1 MLLDRRPTR
10 DQFAGCLIGQCLGD
24 ALGFPVEG
32 QPPKACARYVA
43 ALRNGEKRARPPFQF
58 GQYTDDSQ
66 LARELLLSWVELRGF
81 SPEDYGRR
89 ISRLFSTGLVVG
101 RGHATAEAA
110 ERLARG
116 VHWSQS
122 GTPAPAAGNGS
133 AMRAAPV
140 GLMLYDHPD
149 ALAHVAMHQGKITHT
164 DPRASGGA
172 IAMAAA
178 VALALDP
185 RRIDPHIFCH
195 KIAGLV
201 DRVSPEF
208 AEWLAHLSELTKLPP
223 DRALKSIRGAGLD
236 KEAGKVPKGI
246 SPFVI
251 PSILW
256 SFYTFLTNQDS
267 YADAV
272 SLAISVGGDV
282 DTTGA
287 MAGALS
293 GAHLGFQD
301 LPKLHRHL
309 TDQGNWTWQ
318 SLIALADRAWALKHN
333 TDMKMPDITEITGAV
348 KAALHTTPDQLDEM
362 DEQDRPTDPG

>member
-1 MLLDRRPTR
+1 MDQRPTR

-32 QPPKACARYVA
+32 QPPKTCARYVA
-43 ALRNGEKRARPPFQF
+43 ALRNGEKRARPPFEF
-58 GQYTDDSQ
+58 GQYTDESQ
-66 LARELLLSWVELRGF
+66 MARELLLSWVELRGF

-89 ISRLFSTGLVVG
+89 IARLFSTGLAVG
-101 RGHATAEAA
+101 RGQTTAEAA

-122 GTPAPAAGNGS
+122 GTPPPAAENGS

-140 GLMLYDHPD
+140 GMMLYDHLD
-149 ALAHVAMHQGKITHT
+149 ALAHVAVHQGKITHT

-172 IAMAAA
+172 IAMAAG
-178 VALALDP
+178 VALALD
-185 RRIDPHIFCH
+185 RRGVDAHTFCH

-208 AEWLAHLSELTKLPP
+208 AEWIAHLSELVELPP
-223 DRALKSIRGAGLD
+223 NRALKTIRGAGFE
-236 KEAGKVPKGI
+236 KGFKNKWKGI
-246 SPFVI
+246 SPHVI

-256 SFYTFLTNQDS
+256 SFYAFLNNTES
-267 YADAV
+267 YGDAV

-287 MAGALS
+287 MTGALS

-301 LPKLHRHL
+301 LPKMHRHL

-333 TDMKMPDITEITGAV
+333 TDMALPNIGEITGA
-348 KAALHTTPDQLDEM
+348 ARRAQLKPIDELDD
-362 DEQDRPTDPG
+362 DERPTDPG